1 MVFDMKKKLKI
12 VCLDRG
18 TAGSI
23 KLTERFSKYGEYIE
37 YDDTE
42 KNELEERIKDADVL
56 ILNRIKL
63 GKKEFEKAPLL
74 KLILI
79 TATGFNHIDIGA
91 ANEKGIIVA
100 NVTGYSTNSVAQLT
114 MTLMLNELTKVSRY
128 SDKVKENGWNA
139 ITYSDVQNYPIDDTE
154 NKIVGIIGYGDI
166 GKKVEEM
173 VKNFGMKTMIAEI
186 PGREYKEDNT
196 ENRYKLDKVLETCD
210 ILSIHAPLTDLT
222 RNLITLDKIKK
233 MKKSSIILNLGR
245 GPIINEEDLYEA
257 LKNNI
262 IRSAAID
269 VMSKEP
275 PEENSK
281 MFELE
286 NLTITPHIAWKSQKS
301 LERLFEVIENNM
313 NLFLEGKLEGL
324 KSL

>member
-12 VCLDRG
+12 VFLDRG

-324 KSL
+324 K

>member
-1 MVFDMKKKLKI
+1 
-12 VCLDRG
+12 
-18 TAGSI
+18 
-23 KLTERFSKYGEYIE
+23 
-37 YDDTE
+37 
-42 KNELEERIKDADVL
+42 
-56 ILNRIKL
+56 
-63 GKKEFEKAPLL
+63 
-74 KLILI
+74 
-79 TATGFNHIDIGA
+79 
-91 ANEKGIIVA
+91 
-100 NVTGYSTNSVAQLT
+100 

-324 KSL
+324 K

>member
-12 VCLDRG
+12 VFLDRG